1 STRMAPAA
9 KLPLVDTR
17 GNAAYARRNPE
28 SARGHHGGAAMA
40 GGPTGVIGRGIQI
53 KGSLSGSGDVL
64 IEGRVEG
71 QINIRDGVTIEDGG
85 VVRADV
91 EAASVVIQGEMAG
104 NVDVHDRVR
113 ITNGAKL
120 VGDIRAPKVILED
133 GARFNGSIEMEVKL
147 PEGI

>member
-1 STRMAPAA
+1 
-9 KLPLVDTR
+9 
-17 GNAAYARRNPE
+17 
-28 SARGHHGGAAMA
+28 MA
-40 GGPTGVIGRGIQI
+40 GGPTGVIGRGIQV
-53 KGSLSGSGDVL
+53 KGSLSGSGDV
-64 IEGRVEG
+64 IIQGRVEG
-71 QINIRDGVTIEDGG
+71 QINLRDGVTVEDGG

-91 EAASVVIQGEMAG
+91 EADSVIIHGEMAG

-120 VGDIRAPKVILED
+120 VGDIRAPTVILDD